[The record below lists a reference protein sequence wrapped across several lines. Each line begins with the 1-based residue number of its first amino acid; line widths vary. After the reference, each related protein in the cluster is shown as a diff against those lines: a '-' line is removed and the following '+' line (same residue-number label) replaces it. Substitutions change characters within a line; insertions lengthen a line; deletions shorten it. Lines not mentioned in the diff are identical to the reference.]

1 MASSLPLKRHRSS
14 RWPTHAEPKRVCDH
28 ASPVSSIGDVS
39 EDDVSQVL
47 SYEEFRHLDL
57 PAQENYFGEICKAL
71 HDQEYFSKSCPRID
85 MMILR
90 HYDRDNRLSGQ
101 EAKDTFALQEEL
113 KQNWSLSKQPSV
125 IPSPRYARPR
135 MSECTHWYDNNLH
148 WNSVKSKFELDRA
161 QDRERRRYKPGDIDN
176 LLRQYGFL
184 YHISSSLLWYRLTL
198 FTGEFDNATTDHYKS
213 SWEVRFY
220 HVDGVSTLRLWDS
233 KGGVRGGF
241 DGLKKSQADALEF
254 LNFVTGFKFPH
265 TYDGVIAGTVA

>member
-90 HYDRDNRLSGQ
+90 HYARDNRLSGQ
-101 EAKDTFALQEEL
+101 EAKDTFCSTRGIETEL
-113 KQNWSLSKQPSV
+113 EFVQAAFSDS
-125 IPSPRYARPR
+125 
-135 MSECTHWYDNNLH
+135 
-148 WNSVKSKFELDRA
+148 KSKIRTPKN
-161 QDRERRRYKPGDIDN
+161 ERVHS
-176 LLRQYGFL
+176 LVRQQ
-184 YHISSSLLWYRLTL
+184 SSLEL
-198 FTGEFDNATTDHYKS
+198 
-213 SWEVRFY
+213 
-220 HVDGVSTLRLWDS
+220 
-233 KGGVRGGF
+233 
-241 DGLKKSQADALEF
+241 SQ
-254 LNFVTGFKFPH
+254 VK
-265 TYDGVIAGTVA
+265 I